1 MRTIVVASQKGGAG
15 KTSLLRNVAVV
26 AAAGAGA
33 RREDVV
39 MLDADP
45 QGSLT
50 NWYNVRGQ
58 DFPGLVRLDG
68 RPIPALLDGL
78 RGAGAN
84 LVFVDTPPAASP
96 FTRELITLADFV
108 VLPVQATPDDLGAIG
123 ATLDLIETAG
133 KPFAFVLSRVK
144 YRSRLAVE
152 ARRVLGEHGRV
163 APVELSDLNDYP
175 LAAARGLAVDE
186 QAPTGKAA
194 AEVRELW
201 SFIERV
207 LDGKVRR
214 AN

>member
-26 AAAGAGA
+26 AAGA
-33 RREDVV
+33 RKNVV

-50 NWYNVRGQ
+50 TWYNARRQEV
-58 DFPGLVRLDG
+58 PGLVRLDG
-68 RPIPALLDGL
+68 QPIPALLDGL
-78 RGAGAN
+78 RGAGASIA
-84 LVFVDTPPAASP
+84 FIDTPPAASAA
-96 FTRELITLADFV
+96 TRELINQADFV

-133 KPFAFVLSRVK
+133 KSFAFVLSRVK
-144 YRSRLAVE
+144 HRSRLAAE

-163 APVELSDLNDYP
+163 SPVELSDLVDYP
-175 LAAARGLAVDE
+175 LAAARGLGVTE
-186 QAPTGKAA
+186 LAPNGKAS

-201 SFIERV
+201 GFIERV
-207 LDGKVRR
+207 MGGKSRK
-214 AN
+214 AS